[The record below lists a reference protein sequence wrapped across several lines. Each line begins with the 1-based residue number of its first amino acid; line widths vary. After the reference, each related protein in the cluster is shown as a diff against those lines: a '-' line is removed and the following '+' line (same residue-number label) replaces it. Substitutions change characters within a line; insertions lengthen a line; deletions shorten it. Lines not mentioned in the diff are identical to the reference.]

1 MSYVRARIQDRAET
15 FVPKI
20 FAPLVFENFSFPAPL
35 LLPKRHLSPF
45 LLFPIPKTPKPISP
59 RIPLMRIFAYFV
71 DGSLPVGV
79 SIVPNADLSGE
90 AAAHDEVWMET
101 GECDRAETDIA
112 VEDVSEQRETESKA
126 TICRTHSGESFLN
139 FVFQIRTTPWGSKG
153 ASSF

>member
-1 MSYVRARIQDRAET
+1 
-15 FVPKI
+15 
-20 FAPLVFENFSFPAPL
+20 
-35 LLPKRHLSPF
+35 
-45 LLFPIPKTPKPISP
+45 
-59 RIPLMRIFAYFV
+59 MRIFAYFV